1 MSAWVS
7 AVSCFGILQ
16 GLPEKKVGM
25 DPDPQM
31 HLDAFPLTRP
41 LLVRPSP
48 EPSGGGGFT
57 GLTGQPRC
65 LEEREGG
72 EILGGLVH
80 GPARHCHYDT
90 RLSPRP
96 TGTLLPA
103 SDSDLTAQEPA
114 EG

>member
-1 MSAWVS
+1 M
-7 AVSCFGILQ
+7 G
-16 GLPEKKVGM
+16 
-25 DPDPQM
+25 PDPQT

-41 LLVRPSP
+41 LLLRPSP
-48 EPSGGGGFT
+48 EPSGGGAIT

-80 GPARHCHYDT
+80 GPACHCHYP
-90 RLSPRP
+90 RL

-103 SDSDLTAQEPA
+103 SDSDLIAQGPA